1 MCDERTIEAIEFECA
16 EEGRTARLLVEV
28 RHELGARTL
37 VGIQCDNPK
46 LSSLDNW
53 DCCWS
58 CWDRV
63 AERFPDL
70 QRAPSEDG

>member
-1 MCDERTIEAIEFECA
+1 MSDERTIEAIEFECA

-53 DCCWS
+53 QCHWS
-58 CWDRV
+58 CWKRV
-63 AERFPDL
+63 AELYPDL
-70 QRAPSEDG
+70 QTVPEG